1 MYFLSF
7 QYVKELV
14 SGKPEAVMIYGVEP
28 SVFPISTGMLCH

>member
-14 SGKPEAVMIYGVEP
+14 SGKPEVVMIYGFEP
-28 SVFPISTGMLCH
+28 IIFPISTGTLCH